1 MKILLISIKSGS
13 GSDVYYRLLKQG
25 LDKYTSIKSDLIF
38 IPHIFEKVFFL
49 IPLYLKYKK
58 IDFDKYDIIHT
69 NAEFGW
75 WFKYKN
81 KPLVVTIH
89 HCPFDREFQKYTNIA
104 QKIFYYFWI
113 KPNFRKSLL
122 IADKII
128 AVSKYT
134 KNNTISYFKS
144 KKDINVIHNGI
155 DTNFFRPINLKQRNK
170 KTRLLFVGNLTRR
183 KGIDLLPKIMEKLG
197 SDYELCLTLGL
208 RANKI
213 PGYLERENIVL
224 LGKMTNKQ
232 LLEEYNKCDILL
244 LPSRLEGFG
253 YSVVEAMACRKP
265 IVATNYSSIREIV
278 KDKGNG
284 YLCNSNDIND
294 FVGKI
299 KITKRRLDNGENF
312 SHNRD
317 YVRGN
322 FSLEIIA
329 KKYNKFYKSL
339 EL

>member
-1 MKILLISIKSGS
+1 
-13 GSDVYYRLLKQG
+13 
-25 LDKYTSIKSDLIF
+25 
-38 IPHIFEKVFFL
+38 
-49 IPLYLKYKK
+49 
-58 IDFDKYDIIHT
+58 
-69 NAEFGW
+69 
-75 WFKYKN
+75 
-81 KPLVVTIH
+81 
-89 HCPFDREFQKYTNIA
+89 
-104 QKIFYYFWI
+104 
-113 KPNFRKSLL
+113 
-122 IADKII
+122 
-128 AVSKYT
+128 
-134 KNNTISYFKS
+134 
-144 KKDINVIHNGI
+144 
-155 DTNFFRPINLKQRNK
+155 
-170 KTRLLFVGNLTRR
+170 
-183 KGIDLLPKIMEKLG
+183 LG